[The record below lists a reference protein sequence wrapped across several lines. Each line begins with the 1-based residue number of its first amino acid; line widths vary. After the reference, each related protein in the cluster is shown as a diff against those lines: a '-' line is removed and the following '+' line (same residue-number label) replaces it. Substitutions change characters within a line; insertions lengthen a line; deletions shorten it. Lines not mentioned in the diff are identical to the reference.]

1 MEYFIFVLFYSA
13 FSFANVNKQKSSM
26 ASPLVFIFF
35 AFIITFFIGLRGIEE
50 EYTKLF
56 IRFPEIF
63 DLLSFSNPILWEKG
77 YIFGIVSSTIRTF
90 GGNSQALLLIF
101 AFAAIFIHA
110 VYYRKF
116 TKYYFVAFLI
126 YISHEMIYKEWS
138 GIRLGL
144 ASALV
149 LPCIY
154 SLKHNKKGW
163 FFFWVFMGAG
173 IHYVG
178 ILSIFIYW
186 LQKRKKTSHLLFLLI
201 ISVLLSQ
208 TGLIKGMLLYM
219 SNTEILPRIIKLYLY
234 SENYSY
240 YLGISHPKILQQI
253 VLLLIAL
260 YLQNNKVLH
269 QLPYF
274 TLIFNVYFL
283 STISYILLSET
294 AIFSARI
301 GAHFYS
307 VEPILL
313 IFLAQRF
320 LQKRFYL
327 SMLSIAALAVSY
339 LNYVYRGLLP
349 PYQMFT
355 NTCIDNVC

>member
-1 MEYFIFVLFYSA
+1 MEYFIFILFYSA
-13 FSFANVNKQKSSM
+13 FSFASVNKQKSSM

-56 IRFPEIF
+56 IRFTDIF
-63 DLLSFSNPILWEKG
+63 DMLSFTNPILWEKG

-178 ILSIFIYW
+178 ILSIFMGFISEILMRTYYES
-186 LQKRKKTSHLLFLLI
+186 QGKKTYQI
-201 ISVLLSQ
+201 RK
-208 TGLIKGMLLYM
+208 IK
-219 SNTEILPRIIKLYLY
+219 TK
-234 SENYSY
+234 
-240 YLGISHPKILQQI
+240 
-253 VLLLIAL
+253 
-260 YLQNNKVLH
+260 
-269 QLPYF
+269 
-274 TLIFNVYFL
+274 
-283 STISYILLSET
+283 
-294 AIFSARI
+294 
-301 GAHFYS
+301 
-307 VEPILL
+307 
-313 IFLAQRF
+313 
-320 LQKRFYL
+320 
-327 SMLSIAALAVSY
+327 
-339 LNYVYRGLLP
+339 
-349 PYQMFT
+349 
-355 NTCIDNVC
+355 